1 MTGSIWDMVVGHDE
15 AVAVLKEVVAS
26 ERVPHAWLFTG
37 PPGIGKLHTARVF
50 AAALNC
56 PAGGDGTCD
65 SCRRILRG
73 VHPDVHLIVPEGDN
87 LLVEDVRAVR
97 EEASRT
103 HYEAPT
109 AVFILDEADRLTEAA
124 ANALLKV
131 LEEPPPDVVFVLVAR
146 SAEALVDTVPSR
158 ASTLP
163 FVSLSLA
170 ELTAALGDDL
180 QLDRDQ
186 TAWAAAAS
194 HGRLARARALLTDEA
209 ARSRRSS
216 VLDLVGRLGSGQ
228 PSDALAAAGTVV
240 ALADEVVAAARLSQ
254 ERELAELGEAFGT
267 GRGSGA
273 LRKRLEVRHRREL
286 RRARFDALRD
296 SVADLLG
303 AYRDLALLAAAPAGA
318 ATADAACFGQIH
330 KFVNSGGLKTSGI
343 DVSAGYTTA
352 IGQLFNQDA
361 KLSFSFDGTHLIK
374 NDFTPVVGFDL
385 VYHCAGAFGANCGVP
400 TPKWR
405 HTARGTLGRSRRTG
419 PFQGLIDEVRIYN
432 RALTPAEIQTDM
444 GKAVG

>member
-1 MTGSIWDMVVGHDE
+1 VTGSIWDMVVGHDE

-209 ARSRRSS
+209 ARTRRSG
-216 VLDLVGRLGSGQ
+216 VLDLTERLATGQ
-228 PSDALAAAGTVV
+228 PSEALAAAATVV
-240 ALADEVVAAARLSQ
+240 AIADEVAAAARLRQ
-254 ERELAELGEAFGT
+254 EREVAELEEAFGT
-267 GRGSGA
+267 GRGTGA
-273 LRKRLEVRHRREL
+273 LRKRLETRHRREL

-303 AYRDLALLAAAPAGA
+303 AYRDLALLAAAPAAGGGSGPRGRSQAEDDAGGGSGASGNPGDPGSAPLVHPDKVGTLTRLAAGIDPATALRAAGALEEADRRLAIGA
-318 ATADAACFGQIH
+318 APLLTLEAAFLTVQAALRGPA
-330 KFVNSGGLKTSGI
+330 VPMNRL
-343 DVSAGYTTA
+343 A
-352 IGQLFNQDA
+352 I
-361 KLSFSFDGTHLIK
+361 
-374 NDFTPVVGFDL
+374 
-385 VYHCAGAFGANCGVP
+385 
-400 TPKWR
+400 
-405 HTARGTLGRSRRTG
+405 RR
-419 PFQGLIDEVRIYN
+419 
-432 RALTPAEIQTDM
+432 
-444 GKAVG
+444 

>member
-87 LLVEDVRAVR
+87 LVVEDVRAVR

-209 ARSRRSS
+209 ARTRRSG
-216 VLDLVGRLGSGQ
+216 VLDLTERLATGQ
-228 PSDALAAAGTVV
+228 PSEALAAAATVV
-240 ALADEVVAAARLSQ
+240 AIADEVAAAARLRQ
-254 ERELAELGEAFGT
+254 EREVAELEEAFGT
-267 GRGSGA
+267 GRGTGA
-273 LRKRLEVRHRREL
+273 LRKRLETRHRREL

-303 AYRDLALLAAAPAGA
+303 AYRDLALLAAAPAVGGGSGASGNPGDPGSAPLVHPDKVGTLTRLAAGIDPATALRAAGALEEADRRLAIGA
-318 ATADAACFGQIH
+318 APLLTLEAAFLSVQAALRGPA
-330 KFVNSGGLKTSGI
+330 VPMNRL
-343 DVSAGYTTA
+343 A
-352 IGQLFNQDA
+352 I
-361 KLSFSFDGTHLIK
+361 
-374 NDFTPVVGFDL
+374 
-385 VYHCAGAFGANCGVP
+385 
-400 TPKWR
+400 
-405 HTARGTLGRSRRTG
+405 RR
-419 PFQGLIDEVRIYN
+419 
-432 RALTPAEIQTDM
+432 
-444 GKAVG
+444 

>member
-1 MTGSIWDMVVGHDE
+1 VTGSIWDMVVGHDE

-209 ARSRRSS
+209 ARTRRSG
-216 VLDLVGRLGSGQ
+216 VLDLTERLATGQ
-228 PSDALAAAGTVV
+228 PSEALAAAATVV
-240 ALADEVVAAARLSQ
+240 AIADEVAAAARLRQ
-254 ERELAELGEAFGT
+254 EREVAELEEAFGT
-267 GRGSGA
+267 GRGTGA
-273 LRKRLEVRHRREL
+273 LRKRLETRHRREL

-303 AYRDLALLAAAPAGA
+303 AYRDLALLAAAPAVGGGSGASGNPGDPGSAPLVHPDKVGTLTRLAAGIDPATALRAAGALEEADRRLAIGA
-318 ATADAACFGQIH
+318 APLLTLEAAFLSVQAALRGPA
-330 KFVNSGGLKTSGI
+330 VPMNRL
-343 DVSAGYTTA
+343 A
-352 IGQLFNQDA
+352 I
-361 KLSFSFDGTHLIK
+361 
-374 NDFTPVVGFDL
+374 
-385 VYHCAGAFGANCGVP
+385 
-400 TPKWR
+400 
-405 HTARGTLGRSRRTG
+405 RR
-419 PFQGLIDEVRIYN
+419 
-432 RALTPAEIQTDM
+432 
-444 GKAVG
+444 

>member
-209 ARSRRSS
+209 ARTRRSG
-216 VLDLVGRLGSGQ
+216 VLDLTERLATGQ
-228 PSDALAAAGTVV
+228 PSEALAAAATVV
-240 ALADEVVAAARLSQ
+240 AIADEVAAAARLRQ
-254 ERELAELGEAFGT
+254 EREVAELEEAFGT
-267 GRGSGA
+267 GRGTGA
-273 LRKRLEVRHRREL
+273 LRKRLETRHRREL

-303 AYRDLALLAAAPAGA
+303 AYRDLALLAAAPAAGGGSGPRGRSQAEDDAGGGSGASGNPGDPGSAPLVHPDKVGTLTRLAAGIDQATALRAAGALEEADRRLAIGA
-318 ATADAACFGQIH
+318 APLLTLEAAF
-330 KFVNSGGLKTSGI
+330 L
-343 DVSAGYTTA
+343 SAQAALRGPAVPMNRLA
-352 IGQLFNQDA
+352 I
-361 KLSFSFDGTHLIK
+361 
-374 NDFTPVVGFDL
+374 
-385 VYHCAGAFGANCGVP
+385 
-400 TPKWR
+400 
-405 HTARGTLGRSRRTG
+405 RR
-419 PFQGLIDEVRIYN
+419 
-432 RALTPAEIQTDM
+432 
-444 GKAVG
+444 